1 VAEGFR
7 RFPRA
12 RGPRGSFWPFGIFPL
27 AAAAVVA
34 LSARSFLIDG
44 EAIACDDNGLAVF
57 EMIRHHH
64 HDVELC
70 AFDLLE
76 LDGEDLRPAPIEERK
91 RTLARLLRRSSPGIV
106 LNEHFSR
113 GTARSST
120 GTPAHSA
127 ARASSRSRLGRP
139 TAPGRQDCWVK
150 VKNPAA
156 PAVKREA
163 EEDWA

>member
-1 VAEGFR
+1 MASPISERYPKVQSGR
-7 RFPRA
+7 
-12 RGPRGSFWPFGIFPL
+12 FWPFGIFPL

-34 LSARSFLIDG
+34 LPARSFLIDG

-57 EMIRHHH
+57 EMIRHHY

-106 LNEHFSR
+106 LNKHFSR

-120 GTPAHSA
+120 GTPARSA
-127 ARASSRSRLGRP
+127 VRASCRNVSGLP
-139 TAPGRQDCWVK
+139 I
-150 VKNPAA
+150 A
-156 PAVKREA
+156 PAGKIA
-163 EEDWA
+163 G